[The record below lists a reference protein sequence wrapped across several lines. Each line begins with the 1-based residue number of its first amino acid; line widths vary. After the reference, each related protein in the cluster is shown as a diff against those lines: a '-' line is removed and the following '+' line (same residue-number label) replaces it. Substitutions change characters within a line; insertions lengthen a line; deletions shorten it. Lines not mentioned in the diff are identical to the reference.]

1 MSFPLPTSV
10 VDVLDPTGV
19 VRSAARWFG
28 NAEGRMHRRVH
39 VSSSGRAS
47 IEVRAA
53 DRPEHAAL
61 TADAKVAIERL
72 EGVHWAEVDALL
84 GRIVVV
90 FDPETLDVDDV
101 IETLETVEEVHE
113 VENERFPHDRPDH
126 PADREPMQL
135 NLFGIAADAAGL
147 GFATAART
155 LHFMRLPSEIPG
167 LIAVADNSPRVSRF
181 LAQRLGAPTADVV
194 MTTTNAVAQA
204 LGQGPLGLVV
214 DIGHRSIKLGEQRS
228 RQVAWRRREPDLVAD
243 RRRVGSRAISFPKR
257 PVPLPGGPIETYTDR
272 AALGSLGAVATVLG
286 ATRDPRRASKLLL
299 TGIPKAAKLGRE
311 AFAAEF
317 DRALADHGVLTM
329 DPAAL
334 RRLDRVDTLVVEART
349 VTSQR
354 WTIADIVGFGVDS
367 DPVELTKRAH
377 AMFDG
382 DHPLADRVRRSWR
395 LCPLDHD
402 GLVLPRGAKNRGR
415 LLGAGGRKVIGL
427 WHADAL
433 IALVA
438 VQPEP
443 VELAEEVVRAAVDQ
457 GLEVHLA
464 GGTDA
469 LARQLGIERRLAA
482 SRLVEEIQDLQRG
495 GRVVMFLGSTHPA
508 ALRLADIGLAVESD
522 RHRVP
527 WSAHLMI
534 GAGLENAWRI
544 ITAIGTARELSRRSV
559 LLALSGASTGGLWS
573 LLGPANGAAERAL
586 LPINATALASLGL
599 GVGSGRHAARR
610 RPPRVLVRD
619 PWHEL
624 EATEVLDRLG
634 ATAGGLDVAER
645 HRRHTGS
652 TSRVVETPIDL
663 GRAMVDE
670 LANPLTPLLGLG
682 AALSAAVG
690 SAVDAALVGGVVGVN
705 ALVGAAQRVQT
716 ERSLQR
722 LELAGDVKVTIRT
735 PDGIDMVPS
744 NTLVVGDVI
753 ELESGETVPADCRI
767 LDSSSLEVD
776 ESTITGESLPVA
788 KSSAATP
795 GAGVPDQTSMLFEG
809 SSIAAGSVTA
819 LVVAVGVDT
828 ETGRSAS
835 TASAPPPSGVE
846 QRLSRLT
853 NMTMPVSLVG
863 GAAVTGLGL
872 LRGQPVRDAVGTGVS
887 LMVAAVPEGLPAL
900 ATLSQV
906 AAARRLADKSAL
918 VRNPRALE
926 ALGRVDQMCFDKTG
940 TLTENSISL
949 VLVSAEG
956 DDERLGELTE
966 RGSAV
971 VAAAVRATPVSN
983 GDGPLPH
990 ATDQAILTAAATHGI
1005 SEGDGFS
1012 TWTRLDEIP
1021 FESRRGYHAVL
1032 GATARSR
1039 RVVAVKGAP
1048 EVVLP
1053 QCTHRRRDG
1062 ATVPMSEAALV
1073 RLHADV
1079 DRLGRRG
1086 LRVLAVAQGIGPKTT
1101 SISADEPPGGLEL
1114 IGLVALADPIRAS
1127 AKAALRDVSAA
1138 GVHVAMI
1145 TGDHAST
1152 AEAIAAELG
1161 MLNGGRIVV
1170 GSELAA
1176 MDDAELDSIIADVSV
1191 FARVAPSQKVRI
1203 VESYQR
1209 CGRSV
1214 AMTGDGA
1221 NDAAAI
1227 RLADAGIALGGGNG
1241 NAAARAV
1248 ADVVVTDDRIETIV
1262 DAIVEGRA
1270 MWESV
1275 RAAVAILVGGNLGEI
1290 GFIVAGTAVSGASPV
1305 NARQL
1310 LLVNLLTDMAPA
1322 LAIALREPPDR
1333 TPERL
1338 LHEGPDASLG
1348 GALTR
1353 EIAVRAGTTAVG
1365 ATTAW
1370 IAASATGTPTRAR
1383 TVALAAL
1390 VGTQLAQTLV
1400 SGGRSPLVAGAS
1412 VVSAGALVAAIQTP
1426 GVSQFFGCRPLG
1438 PVGWATATTAA
1449 LGATGASVGLPWMA
1463 ERIGDRILD
1472 HQASTRVLRAVDAL
1486 DGPIESTGGSNL
1498 GSSGRPRDR
1507 TNSKRTVTRLD
1518 ERDGSLRNDN

>member
-1 MSFPLPTSV
+1 MSRKWPTAEDASRAVFSLP
-10 VDVLDPTGV
+10 
-19 VRSAARWFG
+19 SALRWLG
-28 NAEGRMHRRVH
+28 NADGRLHRRVD
-39 VSSSGRAS
+39 VSSAGRAS
-47 IEVRAA
+47 IEVRGV

-61 TADAKVAIERL
+61 AADAKAAVEQL
-72 EGVHWAEVDALL
+72 EGVHWAEVDGIL

-90 FDPETLDVDDV
+90 FDPGSIDVDDV
-101 IETLETVEEVHE
+101 IETLGTVEEIHE
-113 VENERFPHDRPDH
+113 VHDERFPHGRPDH
-126 PADREPMQL
+126 PADREPILL
-135 NLFGIAADAAGL
+135 NLFGIAADLAGL
-147 GFATAART
+147 GYATAAQT

-167 LIAVADNSPRVSRF
+167 LVAVADNSPRVRRF
-181 LAQRLGAPTADVV
+181 LEQRLGPPATDVV
-194 MTTTNAVAQA
+194 MTTTNAAAQA

-228 RQVAWRRREPDLVAD
+228 RSATWRRRESALVSD
-243 RRRVGSRAISFPKR
+243 RRRLGQRAVVFPRR
-257 PVPLPGGPIETYTDR
+257 PVALPDGPIESYTDR
-272 AALGSLGAVATVLG
+272 AALGSLAAVATVLG
-286 ATRDPRRASKLLL
+286 VTRDPRRASKLLL
-299 TGIPKAAKLGRE
+299 TGIPKAAILGRE

-317 DRALADHGVLTM
+317 DRSLAEHDVLTM

-334 RRLDRVDTLVVEART
+334 RRLDRVDTLVIEART
-349 VTSQR
+349 VTSDR
-354 WTIADIVGFGVDS
+354 WMIADIVGFGPEE
-367 DPVELTKRAH
+367 DPLELAKRAH
-377 AMFDG
+377 ALFDV
-382 DHPLADRVRRSWR
+382 DDPLADHTRRSWR
-395 LCPLDHD
+395 LCPLDRD
-402 GLVLPRGAKNRGR
+402 GLVLPRGAKNRAR
-415 LLGAGGRKVIGL
+415 LLGVGGRKVTGL
-427 WHADAL
+427 WRNE
-433 IALVA
+433 ALVA
-438 VQPEP
+438 LVSVQAEP
-443 VELAEEVVRAAVDQ
+443 IELADEVVQAAVEE

-464 GGTDA
+464 GGTNA
-469 LARQLGIERRLAA
+469 MAQRLGIERRMR
-482 SRLVEEIQDLQRG
+482 STRLVEEIQDLQRE
-495 GRVVMFLGSTHPA
+495 GRVVMFLGSTHLA
-508 ALRLADIGLAVESD
+508 ALRVADVGLAVESD
-522 RHRVP
+522 DHSVP
-527 WSAHLMI
+527 WSAHLMV
-534 GAGLENAWRI
+534 GSGLENAWRI
-544 ITAIGTARELSRRSV
+544 IRSIGTAREVSRRSV

-573 LLGPANGAAERAL
+573 LFGPAGAATQRAL
-586 LPINATALASLGL
+586 LPINATALVSLGL
-599 GVGSGRHAARR
+599 GAGSARHAARR
-610 RPPRVLVRD
+610 RPPRVTMRE

-624 EATEVLDRLG
+624 ASVEALDRLG
-634 ATAGGLDVAER
+634 ATADGLDAAER
-645 HRRHTGS
+645 RRRHDGS
-652 TSRVVETPIDL
+652 TSRVVEAPIDL
-663 GRAMVDE
+663 GRAMIEE

-705 ALVGAAQRVQT
+705 ALVGAVQRVQT

-722 LELAGDVKVTIRT
+722 LEQAGENQVTVRT
-735 PDGIDMVPS
+735 HHGSETVPAD
-744 NTLVVGDVI
+744 TLVPGDVI

-767 LDSSSLEVD
+767 LDSLNLEVD

-788 KSSAATP
+788 KSAAATP
-795 GAGVPDQTSMLFEG
+795 GAAVPDQTSMLFEG
-809 SSIAAGSVTA
+809 SSIAAGTVTA

-828 ETGRSAS
+828 ETGRSA
-835 TASAPPPSGVE
+835 AAGSAPPPSGVE

-853 NMTMPVSLVG
+853 NMTLPVSLVG

-872 LRGQPVRDAVGTGVS
+872 LRGQPIRDAVGTGVS

-906 AAARRLADKSAL
+906 AAARRLADKNAL

-949 VLVSAEG
+949 VLVSADGE
-956 DDERLGELTE
+956 DESMGELTH
-966 RGSAV
+966 RGTAV
-971 VAAAVRATPVSN
+971 VAAALRATPVAN
-983 GDGPLPH
+983 GAGPLPH
-990 ATDQAILTAAATHGI
+990 ATDQAILAAAALEGI
-1005 SEGDGFS
+1005 LEHDGLS
-1012 TWTRLDEIP
+1012 AWKRLEEVP
-1021 FESRRGYHAVL
+1021 FESRRGYHVVL
-1032 GATARSR
+1032 GATEPSR
-1039 RVVAVKGAP
+1039 RLVSVKGAP

-1053 QCTHRRRDG
+1053 RCTHRWSNG
-1062 ATVPMSEAALV
+1062 ETVPMSEAALV
-1073 RLHADV
+1073 QLHADV

-1086 LRVLAVAQGIGPKTT
+1086 LRVLAVAQGAGPETT
-1101 SISADEPPGGLEL
+1101 EISVDEPPDGLEL
-1114 IGLVALADPIRAS
+1114 IGLVALADPIRPS
-1127 AKAALRDVSAA
+1127 AKAALRDVRAA
-1138 GVHVAMI
+1138 GVRIAMI

-1170 GSELAA
+1170 GSDLAE
-1176 MDDAELDSIIADVSV
+1176 MDDAELDAIIGDVSV

-1275 RAAVAILVGGNLGEI
+1275 RSAVAILVGGNLGEI
-1290 GFIVAGTAVSGASPV
+1290 GFIVFGTAVSGASPV

-1348 GALTR
+1348 GALSR
-1353 EIAVRAGTTAVG
+1353 EIAVRAGTTAAG
-1365 ATTAW
+1365 ATAAW
-1370 IAASATGTPTRAR
+1370 AVASATGTPTRAR

-1400 SGGRSPLVAGAS
+1400 SGGRSPVVVGAS
-1412 VVSAGALVAAIQTP
+1412 MVSAGALVVAIQTP

-1449 LGATGASVGLPWMA
+1449 LGATGVSAGLPWVA
-1463 ERIGDRILD
+1463 ERVGHRILD
-1472 HQASTRVLRAVDAL
+1472 HDASAGILRAVDAI
-1486 DGPIESTGGSNL
+1486 DGGADLTGVTNQVGVATET
-1498 GSSGRPRDR
+1498 SGASPA
-1507 TNSKRTVTRLD
+1507 VTPASVDVVDAIR
-1518 ERDGSLRNDN
+1518 RR